1 MVIESGSSSVA
12 TSAQALQDRT
22 RSFAIRVVKL
32 CRRLPA
38 TAEARIIGS
47 QLLRSGTS
55 VGANYRAVCR
65 ARSRAEFAAKM
76 GLVIEEADVT
86 VFSLELLL
94 NLAIFREN
102 QLKDLLS
109 EANELV
115 AIFVSSRRTVLRVNE
130 REESTAWDRKVS

>member
-1 MVIESGSSSVA
+1 M
-12 TSAQALQDRT
+12 
-22 RSFAIRVVKL
+22 
-32 CRRLPA
+32 
-38 TAEARIIGS
+38 
-47 QLLRSGTS
+47 LRSGTS

-76 GLVIEEADVT
+76 GLVIEEADET
-86 VFSLELLL
+86 VFWLELLL

-130 REESTAWDRKVS
+130 REESAAWDRKVS